1 MKIESGHF
9 YEETQCRHY
18 DSAIIFKQ
26 SQSQKWGQK
35 LLLNQ
40 HVNVFAFTAGKFENA
55 LPQAQFPLS
64 QQICEKCVNI
74 ALVQSIVLVGTFYKC
89 CMWDNI
95 SVQNFCKQS
104 AKNASSSLMLRRSDT
119 FYFSKLLRTKIS
131 STLQNISM
139 YYVLN

>member
-26 SQSQKWGQK
+26 SQSKKWGQK

-55 LPQAQFPLS
+55 LPQAQFPLLR
-64 QQICEKCVNI
+64 QICEKCVNI
-74 ALVQSIVLVGTFYKC
+74 ALCNQLCLWALFTNVICRTIFQSRIFVNNQLKIETIHRLSNNNQNLFTSRNFFGPKYQVPYKSFPC
-89 CMWDNI
+89 IM
-95 SVQNFCKQS
+95 S
-104 AKNASSSLMLRRSDT
+104 
-119 FYFSKLLRTKIS
+119 
-131 STLQNISM
+131 
-139 YYVLN
+139 